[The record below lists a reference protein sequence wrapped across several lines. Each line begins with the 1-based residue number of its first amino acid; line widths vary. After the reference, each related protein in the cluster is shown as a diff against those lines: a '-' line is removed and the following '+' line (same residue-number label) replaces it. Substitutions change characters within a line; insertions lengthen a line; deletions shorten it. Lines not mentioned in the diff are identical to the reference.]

1 MALDW
6 KKVGRQIAD
15 AAPML
20 GTALGGP
27 AGAAIGAIVASTLG
41 TANDPGEVMAKLQT
55 DPSALIRLK
64 ELEHQERDSIR
75 AHTLA
80 LAQAE
85 LADQQQARAVHKD
98 HWMPSAL
105 TIGLAAMVT
114 LVTAALIFFPIP
126 DSSKEVLF
134 LIVGQLLG
142 AFGTGVAFWLGSS
155 RSSSEKNKILEAATK

>member
-1 MALDW
+1 MGIDW

-41 TANDPGEVMAKLQT
+41 TANDPAEVMAKLQA
-55 DPSALIRLK
+55 DPQSLMRLK
-64 ELEHQERDSIR
+64 ELEQQERDSIR

-80 LAQAE
+80 MAQAE

-105 TIGLAAMVT
+105 TIGLAAMVS
-114 LVTAALIFFPIP
+114 LVTAGLFFVAVP

-155 RSSSEKNKILEAATK
+155 RSSADKNKLLGSFTK